1 MRWPLVVVFLV
12 AAVVPSFAQAPL
24 PARTLAFS
32 VVTVPA
38 VEPSS
43 FDLYDFRME
52 QRHLATSQR
61 DVQPHS
67 AFVIK
72 KHLGAAAG
80 WDDGNAHASIAL
92 YVTMAEWGR
101 WNFGAPTVE
110 LGLGHYPFYDEKHK
124 RSSAANDWTIL
135 ISVASIHYRLGYLPS
150 LGVNW
155 YLNLE
160 QIVDM
165 HSNLTGSQFG
175 VSFSRQ

>member
-1 MRWPLVVVFLV
+1 MRWPLVVVLLV
-12 AAVVPSFAQAPL
+12 AAVVPSFAESPL
-24 PARTLAFS
+24 PARPVSIPVFTIEGL
-32 VVTVPA
+32 
-38 VEPSS
+38 EPSS
-43 FDLYDFRME
+43 FDLYDFRNE
-52 QRHLATSQR
+52 QRQLATSHV

-72 KHLGAAAG
+72 KHFGAAAG
-80 WDDGNAHASIAL
+80 WDNGNAHTSLGL

-110 LGLGHYPFYDEKHK
+110 FGLGHYPFYDQK
-124 RSSAANDWTIL
+124 RKRPSASNDWTVL
-135 ISVASIHYRLGYLPS
+135 ISIASIHYRLGYLPS
-150 LGVNW
+150 WGVHW

-175 VSFSRQ
+175 VTFSHQ